1 MPRNTSLRQKPYRI
15 TTFFILGTT
24 PSAVSGHRDIHRGT
38 PAFIWKMKKFVKFLL
53 GLTAVAAAVGGILYF
68 LKNVLMKDYLDDYDD
83 DDFDNDLYD
92 EDDDDRDYVTLSPD
106 EESEE
111 ADDTLV
117 PDDME
122 EE

>member
-1 MPRNTSLRQKPYRI
+1 
-15 TTFFILGTT
+15 
-24 PSAVSGHRDIHRGT
+24 
-38 PAFIWKMKKFVKFLL
+38 MKKFVKFLL

-122 EE
+122 EELKFIITKGTHKPDGL

>member
-1 MPRNTSLRQKPYRI
+1 
-15 TTFFILGTT
+15 
-24 PSAVSGHRDIHRGT
+24 
-38 PAFIWKMKKFVKFLL
+38 MKKFVKFLL

-111 ADDTLV
+111 AESPWSGSAATEIPYVMNLLKNLSYFLPSPHPPPISV
-117 PDDME
+117 KTGAAA
-122 EE
+122 

>member
-1 MPRNTSLRQKPYRI
+1 
-15 TTFFILGTT
+15 
-24 PSAVSGHRDIHRGT
+24 
-38 PAFIWKMKKFVKFLL
+38 MKKFVKFIL
-53 GLTAVAAAVGGILYF
+53 GLAAVAAAVGGILYF

>member
-1 MPRNTSLRQKPYRI
+1 
-15 TTFFILGTT
+15 
-24 PSAVSGHRDIHRGT
+24 
-38 PAFIWKMKKFVKFLL
+38 MKKFVKFLL
-53 GLTAVAAAVGGILYF
+53 GLTAVAAAAGGILYF

>member
-1 MPRNTSLRQKPYRI
+1 
-15 TTFFILGTT
+15 
-24 PSAVSGHRDIHRGT
+24 
-38 PAFIWKMKKFVKFLL
+38 MKKFVKFLL
-53 GLTAVAAAVGGILYF
+53 GLAAGAAAVGGILYF

>member
-1 MPRNTSLRQKPYRI
+1 
-15 TTFFILGTT
+15 
-24 PSAVSGHRDIHRGT
+24 
-38 PAFIWKMKKFVKFLL
+38 MKKFVKFLL

-122 EE
+122 KE

>member
-1 MPRNTSLRQKPYRI
+1 
-15 TTFFILGTT
+15 
-24 PSAVSGHRDIHRGT
+24 
-38 PAFIWKMKKFVKFLL
+38 MKKFVKFLL

-111 ADDTLV
+111 TDDTLV

>member
-1 MPRNTSLRQKPYRI
+1 
-15 TTFFILGTT
+15 
-24 PSAVSGHRDIHRGT
+24 
-38 PAFIWKMKKFVKFLL
+38 
-53 GLTAVAAAVGGILYF
+53 
-68 LKNVLMKDYLDDYDD
+68 MKDYLDDYDD

-106 EESEE
+106 EEAEE

>member
-1 MPRNTSLRQKPYRI
+1 
-15 TTFFILGTT
+15 
-24 PSAVSGHRDIHRGT
+24 
-38 PAFIWKMKKFVKFLL
+38 MKKFVKFLL
-53 GLTAVAAAVGGILYF
+53 GLAAVAAAVGGILYF
-68 LKNVLMKDYLDDYDD
+68 LKNVLMKDYLDDY
-83 DDFDNDLYD
+83 
-92 EDDDDRDYVTLSPD
+92 DDDRDYVTLSPD

>member
-1 MPRNTSLRQKPYRI
+1 
-15 TTFFILGTT
+15 
-24 PSAVSGHRDIHRGT
+24 
-38 PAFIWKMKKFVKFLL
+38 MKKFVKFLL
-53 GLTAVAAAVGGILYF
+53 GLDAVAAAVDGILYF
-68 LKNVLMKDYLDDYDD
+68 LKDVLMKDYLDDCDD